1 MHTLTRGGRFKHART
16 VLNQHGS
23 QSMDEVYSATWISPS
38 MIKDLEDDDKVRSVG
53 YDKIATLAKHYG
65 VSSDFLLGISDIKTP
80 DTTAQAVI
88 EYTGLSEDNVST
100 LHRIAENALLRDVF
114 ETAEDGTMTINGEQ
128 PYLDFLN
135 DILSA
140 VYAGKETFIREYI
153 LLRYYAERLPNYDP
167 NFSGESLDDALADH
181 GYTSIPISAFIEHK
195 SMRIARA
202 IEKYLVD
209 KYTATDGQ
217 VE

>member
-1 MHTLTRGGRFKHART
+1 MHTLTRGGRFKYART

-65 VSSDFLLGISDIKTP
+65 VSSDFLLGISDVKTP

-100 LHRIAENALLRDVF
+100 LHRMVENALFHDVL
-114 ETAEDGTMTINGEQ
+114 ETAEDGTITINGEQ

-135 DILSA
+135 DILDA
-140 VYAGKETFIREYI
+140 VYAGKETFVREYI
-153 LLRYYAERLPNYDP
+153 LLRYYAERLQNYDP
-167 NFSGESLDDALADH
+167 HFSGESLDDALADH
-181 GYTSIPISAFIEHK
+181 GYTSIRISEFIEHK
-195 SMRIARA
+195 SIRIARA

-209 KYTATDGQ
+209 KYTAADGQ

>member
-1 MHTLTRGGRFKHART
+1 MYTLTRGKRFKYART
-16 VLNQHGS
+16 IWNQHGS
-23 QSMDEVYSATWISPS
+23 QSMDEVYSATWVSPS
-38 MIKDLEDDDKVRSVG
+38 MIKDLEDDGKDRSVG
-53 YDKIATLAKHYG
+53 YDKIAALAKHYG

-88 EYTGLSEDNVST
+88 EYTGLSEDNVAT
-100 LHRIAENALLRDVF
+100 LHRMAENALFHDVC
-114 ETAEDGTMTINGEQ
+114 ETAEDGTITINGEQ

-135 DILSA
+135 DMLSA
-140 VYAGKETFIREYI
+140 VYAGKETFAREYI

-167 NFSGESLDDALADH
+167 LYSGESVDEALADH

-202 IEKYLVD
+202 IEKYLVG
-209 KYTATDGQ
+209 KYTSPDGQ
-217 VE
+217 VK

>member
-38 MIKDLEDDDKVRSVG
+38 MIKDLEDDEKNRSVG

-100 LHRIAENALLRDVF
+100 LHRMAENALLRDVF

-140 VYAGKETFIREYI
+140 VYAGKETFVREYI
-153 LLRYYAERLPNYDP
+153 LLRHYAERLPNYDP
-167 NFSGESLDDALADH
+167 LYSGEIVDETLANH
-181 GYTSIPISAFIEHK
+181 GYTSIRISEFIEHK
-195 SMRIARA
+195 SVNIARA
-202 IEKYLVD
+202 IEKYLVA
-209 KYTATDGQ
+209 KYTAADGQ
-217 VE
+217 VK